1 MAIVHF
7 VNYKKPQ
14 TEGGMLYVL
23 RYTMQDKKT
32 VASDGKKYVTGV
44 NCTPQSDYTEFNN
57 TKKLFGKIDG
67 RLFYHFVQSFGG
79 GKYITRNS
87 TRNCITVCTGDRKV
101 SWL

>member
-57 TKKLFGKIDG
+57 TKKLFG
-67 RLFYHFVQSFGG
+67 
-79 GKYITRNS
+79 
-87 TRNCITVCTGDRKV
+87 
-101 SWL
+101 